1 MNTNSKLKHLI
12 THYPSTTLE
21 TYTSLGKHG
30 KVEFHA
36 RVRTVQK
43 RGPYPDYEEETIKWH
58 RSKKSLHA
66 AVRLAVSKFMRYN
79 KVSLKDLING
89 NNTGHKT

>member
-12 THYPSTTLE
+12 TLYPAITME

-36 RVRTVQK
+36 RIRTIQK
-43 RGPYPDYEEETIKWH
+43 RGPYPDYEEETITWH

-66 AVRLAVSKFMRYN
+66 AVRLAVASFMRYN
-79 KVSLKDLING
+79 KVSVKDLING
-89 NNTGHKT
+89 HNQSNKT